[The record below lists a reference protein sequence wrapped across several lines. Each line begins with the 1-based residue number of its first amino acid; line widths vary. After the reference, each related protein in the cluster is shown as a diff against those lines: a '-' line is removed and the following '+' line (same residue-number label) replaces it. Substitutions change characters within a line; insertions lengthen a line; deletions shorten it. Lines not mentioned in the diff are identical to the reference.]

1 MSLTP
6 NRIYAQY
13 RNKPK
18 AVAWYNIARTL
29 SDTIFE
35 ASQAVRYSYRISS
48 AEGEQ
53 LDVIGRI
60 VVIPREYIQ
69 TISIPVIQFNGEGVY
84 QFGQGDAQFSDTKPR
99 NNGTALADG
108 LYRLVI
114 LAKIMRNVGSATIE
128 DIVAGLNIMIGET
141 DSVQLTDNENM
152 TFDLHFRRR
161 LTDVERSVIM
171 QLAIIQKPAGVKI
184 RKITEA

>member
-29 SDTIFE
+29 SETIFE

-69 TISIPVIQFNGEGVY
+69 TLDVPVIQFNGEGVY
-84 QFGQGDAQFSDTKPR
+84 QFGQDDAQFSTTEMQ
-99 NNGTALADG
+99 NNGTALADDF
-108 LYRLVI
+108 YRLAI

-128 DIVAGLNIMIGET
+128 DIVAGLNIMIGEM
-141 DSVQLTDNENM
+141 DSVQLTDNEDM

-171 QLAIIQKPAGVKI
+171 QLAILQKPAGVKI
-184 RKITEA
+184 RNITEA